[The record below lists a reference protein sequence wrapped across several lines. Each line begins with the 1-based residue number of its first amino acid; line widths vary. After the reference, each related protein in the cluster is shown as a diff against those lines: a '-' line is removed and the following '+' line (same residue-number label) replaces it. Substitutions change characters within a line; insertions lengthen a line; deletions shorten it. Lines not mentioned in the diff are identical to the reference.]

1 MAPVLVS
8 RLRITLAPCS
18 LNDLLISAFSV
29 HSRLPRSLQS
39 QLKENK
45 LEYQL
50 ATAEL
55 KQQLET
61 KVDEYMQLQDTTQQL
76 RNAVDKFDSKLAT
89 GEATI
94 GIPATPSSS
103 AKDKRKRLLDISV
116 DNGSEIPLS
125 GKKMKLVKPANFD
138 VQTLSCDLMHIDE
151 INVDGFFVNVKNI
164 QSDTTSIDG
173 WSLGVD
179 APGVPP
185 QKFPLTGNGFSDLAA
200 GSILTIW
207 SKEGWNTVGGPAN
220 GVLLAELNLIS
231 SAPGSAIA
239 LFDAD
244 GQEQSRAVV
253 SLESSGA
260 TGSGSAPAPATPV
273 AKVSSEP
280 ADWYTTATP
289 GKGGLKPTDD
299 GCSIM

>member
-1 MAPVLVS
+1 MIGAL
-8 RLRITLAPCS
+8 
-18 LNDLLISAFSV
+18 SV
-29 HSRLPRSLQS
+29 HYPSPLQS
-39 QLKENK
+39 QLKVNK
-45 LEYQL
+45 LEFQL

-61 KVDEYMQLQDTTQQL
+61 KADECMQLQDTTQQL
-76 RNAVDKFDSKLAT
+76 RNAVDKFESKLAT

-103 AKDKRKRLLDISV
+103 AKDKRKRVLDISV

-138 VQTLSCDLMHIDE
+138 VQTLSCDVMHIDE

-164 QSDTTSIDG
+164 QADTASIDG
-173 WSLGVD
+173 WSLGVV
-179 APGVPP
+179 APGGAP
-185 QKFPLTGNGFSDLAA
+185 QKFPLVGNGFGDLAA

-207 SKEGWNTVGGPAN
+207 SKQGWNTVGEPAN
-220 GVLLAELNLIS
+220 GVLLAELDLIS

-244 GQEQSRAVV
+244 GMEQSRAVV
-253 SLESSGA
+253 SLDSG
-260 TGSGSAPAPATPV
+260 GGGGGGAPATP
-273 AKVSSEP
+273 AAAVSSEP

-289 GKGGLKPTDD
+289 GKGGLEKDD
-299 GCSIM
+299 ESCSIM